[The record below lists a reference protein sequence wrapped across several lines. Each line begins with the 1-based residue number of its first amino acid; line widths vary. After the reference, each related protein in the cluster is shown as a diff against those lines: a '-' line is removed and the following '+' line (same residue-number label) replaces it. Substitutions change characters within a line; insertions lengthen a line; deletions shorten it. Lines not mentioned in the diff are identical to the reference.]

1 MSYRERFLVATDNV
15 KLEEI
20 PVYILGVGAVGAHV
34 AVNLTKIGFRQFEL
48 CDMDVVTSANVGV
61 QIYGKE

>member
-20 PVYILGVGAVGAHV
+20 PVYILGVGA
-34 AVNLTKIGFRQFEL
+34 KWDRDWE
-48 CDMDVVTSANVGV
+48 TSHTHM
-61 QIYGKE
+61 